1 MSWRNVYA
9 LMIALAALLGSAA
22 ARSQTY
28 PERPVRIV
36 VPFGAGGQSDVL
48 TRILAQELSLSMG
61 QSFFVD
67 NKTGAGGNIGAE
79 AVAKAKPDG
88 YTLLLLSNGILSIN
102 PALYR
107 NVPFDPAKDFRILN
121 VFCTAAYVM
130 LVNGKSSAQTV
141 QDFVSQAK
149 AAPSKLNFGSAGVGT
164 LTHLAGEL
172 FRRSADIDMV
182 HVPYKGGAEAEA
194 ALASGQVQAMF
205 DSIVAG
211 APFVSAGTMRALA
224 ITDRTPSPTLPG
236 VPTMA
241 EAGLPAVEVIAWLAI
256 AAPANTPPD
265 VATLIAAKIAQ
276 IIEKPEVRERFE
288 KAGVRPV
295 AWTAIE
301 TDESIKA
308 EIAKWGSIIRQ
319 AGITAN

>member
-1 MSWRNVYA
+1 VYP
-9 LMIALAALLGSAA
+9 LIIGLTVLLGSAGA
-22 ARSQTY
+22 SSQTY
-28 PERPVRIV
+28 PDRPVRIV
-36 VPFGAGGQSDVL
+36 VPFGAGGQSDIL
-48 TRILAQELSLSMG
+48 TRVLAQELSLSLG

-67 NKTGAGGNIGAE
+67 NKTGAGGNIGADF
-79 AVAKAKPDG
+79 VAKAKPDG
-88 YTLLLLSNGILSIN
+88 HTLLLLSNGILSIN

-107 NVPFDPAKDFRILN
+107 NIPFDPAKDFRILN

-130 LVNGKSSAQTV
+130 LVNGKSPARTV
-141 QDFVSQAK
+141 KDFVIQAK
-149 AAPSKLNFGSAGVGT
+149 AAPGRLNFGSAGVGT

-172 FRRSADIDMV
+172 FKKSADIDMV

-194 ALASGQVQAMF
+194 ALASDQVHAMF

-224 ITDRTPSPTLPG
+224 ITDRTASPALPG

-256 AAPANTPPD
+256 AAPANMPPD
-265 VATLIAAKIAQ
+265 IAKLISSRIAQ
-276 IIEKPEVRERFE
+276 ILEKPDVREKFQ
-288 KAGVRPV
+288 KAGVQPV
-295 AWTAIE
+295 AWTAAE

-308 EIAKWGSIIRQ
+308 ETAKWGRMIKET
-319 AGITAN
+319 GIAAN